1 MDTTVENIS
10 GTAPEKKDSLPIPLP
25 GEMLDWAI
33 KNEPLISRLSQSFAV
48 VSTPLPADDVWKLIA
63 ENYSPDWKDKHDELQ
78 RSEKRLAQLM
88 TPENMPLGLVGAAL
102 HSDETNAANSKH
114 TQALVDFTI
123 TNETLRQQDDLHK
136 LLGALLAYQETVTKS
151 LDLSHS
157 AAGINSAFGSV
168 AALEQ
173 DTAGAGSAFMKAA
186 TKEQE
191 PEGLS
196 SSFMQKASKFFGLS
210 AAAPEA
216 EPREETPVPKAP
228 KAKTPAMTP

>member
-33 KNEPLISRLSQSFAV
+33 QNEPLISRLSQSFAV

-63 ENYSPDWKDKHDELQ
+63 ENVSPDWKDKHDELQ

-88 TPENMPLGLVGAAL
+88 SPENMPLGLVGAAL
-102 HSDETNAANSKH
+102 HSDETNAATKQH
-114 TQALVDFTI
+114 TMALVDFTI
-123 TNETLRQQDDLHK
+123 TNETLRQQEDLHK
-136 LLGALLAYQETVTKS
+136 LLGALLVYQDTVTKS
-151 LDLSHS
+151 LDLSRNV
-157 AAGINSAFGSV
+157 AGVTSAFGSV
-168 AALEQ
+168 AGPDIAMP
-173 DTAGAGSAFMKAA
+173 DAGAAFKTAA
-186 TKEQE
+186 NKDE

-210 AAAPEA
+210 PAAPE
-216 EPREETPVPKAP
+216 PKEETPAPTAP
-228 KAKTPAMTP
+228 KAKSTGMKL